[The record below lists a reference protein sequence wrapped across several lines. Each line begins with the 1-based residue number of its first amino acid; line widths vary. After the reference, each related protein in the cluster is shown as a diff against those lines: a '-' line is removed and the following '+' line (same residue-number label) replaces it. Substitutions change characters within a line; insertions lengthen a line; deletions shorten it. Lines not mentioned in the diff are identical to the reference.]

1 MKTIIIRLGRGTIED
16 GFNNINVELKS
27 GTTQWEDSSNLPP
40 NPQLQQLL
48 NEWQLLYPVAIQL
61 LSSNINLSPK
71 LPTFDEDAVTN
82 VSSQDMVELNYSFRV
97 AINNWF
103 NFGDFGRIE
112 RRLRTDLNIRDR
124 ILLII
129 ISEELNIWQLPWHFW
144 DFCNDYPDAVEVF
157 AKPRFTNVRH
167 IKPQPDGAVNILA
180 LSGRDARSN
189 LDLSFLKTLP
199 QSNPTFEREAT
210 SASRVVEKLQEVKPS
225 IFIFYGHGDTIE
237 YRSFQDGVIY
247 LDNDTPLEI
256 SRLRLELQAAIDRGL
271 QIAIFN
277 CCNGLGLAEQVT
289 DLNIPYIIVMR
300 EIIPNQIAQEFLENL
315 LTEYSQGKSFP
326 AAFQQARQNMRLA
339 SGEFAQ
345 FADWLPILFHNPL
358 SQSVTWEDLSTT
370 AFRRWIP
377 SQVTAACNYLS
388 QPKYQIW
395 TTVGISLIVSLLVL
409 NLQSMP
415 LISGLE
421 SELVDRVQTMQID
434 RLSPRSSKVI
444 VINYDALIIAEDNLS
459 DDWELQKTIDLINTK
474 AKPLDWATNLTI
486 KDRSILG
493 IHPINDCTKS
503 PDNSDRQNYLQ
514 LNSCDRKF
522 INSLIEKS
530 DLPPPDSE
538 LRLNLKLLN
547 KIEHIDLSKISTL
560 SESQLKQ
567 LFDRRFI
574 LLGYF
579 DGTEL
584 NSVTRAAIVLDRV
597 LRANAVENRIP
608 LFVYHPI
615 GQQFIWIF
623 LWSILTGLI
632 MWRRKWK
639 ILLSI
644 AIVSQILVA
653 GMLLF
658 LDQGLPIVITSIS
671 IGSIGTILQ
680 IVRLVGDWNWR
691 LKPS

>member
-16 GFNNINVELKS
+16 GFNNINIELKS
-27 GTTQWEDSSNLPP
+27 GTTQWEDNSNLPP
-40 NPQLQQLL
+40 NPELQQLL

-61 LSSNINLSPK
+61 SSSINLSSK
-71 LPTFDEDAVTN
+71 LPVFDEDAITN
-82 VSSQDMVELNYSFRV
+82 VSSQDMMELNYSFKV

-112 RRLRTDLNIRDR
+112 RRLRTDLNIGDR

-129 ISEELNIWQLPWHFW
+129 ISDELTIWQLPWHFW
-144 DFCNDYPDAVEVF
+144 DFGNDYPHAVEVF
-157 AKPRFTNVRH
+157 AKPRFNNVRH

-180 LSGRDARSN
+180 LSGRDDRSN

-199 QSNPTFEREAT
+199 QSNPTFETEAK
-210 SASRVVEKLQEVKPS
+210 SASRVVERLQEVKPS

-237 YRSFQDGVIY
+237 YQSFQDGVIY

-315 LTEYSQGKSFP
+315 LSEYSRGESFP
-326 AAFQQARQNMRLA
+326 AAFQQARQKMRLA
-339 SGEFAQ
+339 PGGFAQ

-377 SQVTAACNYLS
+377 PQVTAACNYIS

-434 RLSPRSSKVI
+434 RLPPRSSKVVI
-444 VINYDALIIAEDNLS
+444 INYDALIIAGANIS
-459 DDWELQKTIDLINTK
+459 DGEELQKTIDLINTK
-474 AKPLDWATNLTI
+474 TKPLNWATNLTI

-493 IHPINDCTKS
+493 THPIADCIDS
-503 PDNSDRQNYLQ
+503 PRTIDRQNYLK
-514 LNSCDRKF
+514 LNLCDRKF

-538 LRLNLKLLN
+538 VRLNLKLLN
-547 KIEHIDLSKISTL
+547 KIEQIDLSKISTL
-560 SESQLKQ
+560 TEPQLKQ
-567 LFDRRFI
+567 LFDRKFI
-574 LLGYF
+574 LVGYF
-579 DGTEL
+579 DGIEL
-584 NSVTRAAIVLDRV
+584 NPVARSAIVLDRV
-597 LRANAVENRIP
+597 LRANDRQNSIP
-608 LFVYHPI
+608 LFITRPMS
-615 GQQFIWIF
+615 QQFTWVF
-623 LWSILTGLI
+623 LWSIVAGI
-632 MWRRKWK
+632 VMWRSKWK
-639 ILLSI
+639 ILWAI
-644 AIVSQILVA
+644 ASQILIA
-653 GMLLF
+653 SMLLCF
-658 LDQGLPIVITSIS
+658 GQGLPIVITSIS
-671 IGSIGTILQ
+671 MVSIGIILRVA
-680 IVRLVGDWNWR
+680 IKIGD
-691 LKPS
+691 